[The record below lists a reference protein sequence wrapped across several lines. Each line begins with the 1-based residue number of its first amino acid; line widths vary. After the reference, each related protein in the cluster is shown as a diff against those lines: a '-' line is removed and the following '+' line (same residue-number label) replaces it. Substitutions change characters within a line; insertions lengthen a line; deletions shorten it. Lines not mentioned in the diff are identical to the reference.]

1 VLLIAAQT
9 AGDGKVFNGGDAM
22 SGRPAT
28 VIDADGH
35 ICEPELVWT
44 EYTQAKYREQVL
56 KVVTQDGQ
64 SHLAI
69 EGELRLSAPGTGP
82 AAACIPGGMAPGRDL
97 TWADI
102 LPGSHDP
109 TARLQVLDEEDIDQ
123 ALFFPSIHLLW
134 GDIKDPGVAAETCRA
149 YNNWMSDFCKENPA
163 RLFGMGI
170 VPLQDVDLAVAEAR
184 RLVELGLSGFA
195 VRPERFNGLALYD
208 DQCDAL
214 WDVAQSNNLAVG
226 IHGSF
231 GSRMKGFSTERYQG
245 NLFYDHMIAHPFG
258 QMAVMMDVIAGG
270 VLDRF
275 ETLRSGFFES
285 GLGWIPYWLDRLDEH
300 FEVMGHHTPWLKRR
314 PSEIF
319 KRQCFVSME
328 ADELAGLRW
337 MTDKGLLDTILWGSD
352 YPHFDSTYPNA
363 YHEAQKTFDAAGDG
377 TAEKVVLDNPRRF
390 LGIAG

>member
-1 VLLIAAQT
+1 
-9 AGDGKVFNGGDAM
+9 
-22 SGRPAT
+22 
-28 VIDADGH
+28 
-35 ICEPELVWT
+35 
-44 EYTQAKYREQVL
+44 
-56 KVVTQDGQ
+56 
-64 SHLAI
+64 
-69 EGELRLSAPGTGP
+69 
-82 AAACIPGGMAPGRDL
+82 
-97 TWADI
+97 
-102 LPGSHDP
+102 
-109 TARLQVLDEEDIDQ
+109 
-123 ALFFPSIHLLW
+123 
-134 GDIKDPGVAAETCRA
+134 
-149 YNNWMSDFCKENPA
+149 
-163 RLFGMGI
+163 
-170 VPLQDVDLAVAEAR
+170 
-184 RLVELGLSGFA
+184 
-195 VRPERFNGLALYD
+195 
-208 DQCDAL
+208 
-214 WDVAQSNNLAVG
+214 
-226 IHGSF
+226 
-231 GSRMKGFSTERYQG
+231 MKGFSTERYQG

-275 ETLRSGFFES
+275 ETLRIGFFES
-285 GLGWIPYWLDRLDEH
+285 GLGGIPYWLDRRDEH